1 MDLEPKHYES
11 LARFRYGLRRF
22 LALSEDLTRAAGV
35 TATQYQALLAIKAWS
50 GGPMSIKD
58 LAEQLLLKH
67 NAAVQLVDRLAEAGL
82 AVRHASAG
90 DRRSVHLAL
99 TPRGE
104 TVVSELAGRHLEGLL
119 RQESWLAEAL
129 LRLRTLSA

>member
-1 MDLEPKHYES
+1 MALDPKHYES

-22 LALSEDLTRAAGV
+22 LALSESLTRSAGV
-35 TATQYQALLAIKAWS
+35 TTTQYQALLAIKAWS

-67 NAAVQLVDRLAEAGL
+67 NAAVQLVNRMAEAGL
-82 AVRHASAG
+82 AARHPSSE

-99 TPRGE
+99 TARGE
-104 TVVSELAGRHLEGLL
+104 TVVSELAAHHLEGLL
-119 RQESWLAEAL
+119 SQESWLAEAL